1 MQKRKPLTVKV
12 LIACVLLQGISGMFG
27 GVGLIIDPS
36 GRTLNIP
43 LIWIQ
48 NSPFSDYLIPG
59 IILFTVLGV
68 FPLIISVGLIRGKL
82 LSWRLTLMLAFALIV
97 WILVEII
104 IIGYQA
110 DPPLQLIYGLLG
122 ITILLLTISP
132 STKKFF
138 AETK

>member
-1 MQKRKPLTVKV
+1 MKRPLLVKL
-12 LIACVLLQGISGMFG
+12 LIACILFQAISGIFG

-36 GRTLNIP
+36 GKTLNIP
-43 LIWIQ
+43 LIWLQ
-48 NSPFSDYLIPG
+48 DSPFSDYFIPG
-59 IILFTVLGV
+59 IILFTILGV

-82 LSWRLTLMLAFALIV
+82 LFWRLTLILAFALIV

-122 ITILLLTISP
+122 ITILLLTVSP